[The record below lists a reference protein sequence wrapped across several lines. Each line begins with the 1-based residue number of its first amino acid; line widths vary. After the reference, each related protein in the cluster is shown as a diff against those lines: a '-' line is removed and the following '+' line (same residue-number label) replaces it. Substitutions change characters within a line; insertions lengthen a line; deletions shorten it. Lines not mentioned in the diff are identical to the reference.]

1 MILRIAK
8 PEDLSA
14 VLEIDK
20 LSFAN
25 PWDREFLENISK
37 AIFLV
42 FGQQE
47 LYGFLIAGCQHRN
60 VSASLLK
67 IAVHPEHRRKGIAT
81 NLINKLLEMLRDRQV
96 AEVEVIVLKTCEPA
110 ISLYKKVGF
119 KLVSTIPQA
128 SHNDD
133 LWVMKLELTKD

>member
-1 MILRIAK
+1 MIVRVAK
-8 PEDLSA
+8 QEDLTG
-14 VLEIDK
+14 VIEIDK
-20 LSFAN
+20 LSFSN

-47 LYGFLIAGCQHRN
+47 VCGFLIAGCHHRN

-81 NLINKLLEMLRDRQV
+81 NLINKLVEMLRDRQI
-96 AEVEVIVLKTCEPA
+96 AEIEVIVLKTCKPA
-110 ISLYKKVGF
+110 ISLYKKIGF
-119 KLVSTIPQA
+119 QLVSTIPQV
-128 SHNDD
+128 SDSDD
-133 LWVMKLELTKD
+133 LCVMKLELT